1 MDLFKKHP
9 IAVTLSVLFH
19 LVLVIFFFFGAEL
32 FSEKKIESKPTVNVV
47 KATVIDESKVKA
59 EAKKL
64 KELEKK
70 KKLQEKK
77 RLEDIK
83 KKRLAEEKKI
93 ADLQKQHAE
102 QKKKLAQQKAE
113 EAAKQAKLKQQ
124 QALKRK
130 KEAEAEAEAEA
141 KKKKLAQ
148 AKKEKERLAKEKAAK
163 IKAAADAKAAKEQ
176 AEREQALREQ
186 LEKEEQENQKRL
198 AEKAVASYRDL
209 IKQKVERNW
218 IQPPGEIAGL
228 NCVVR
233 VRIMPGGDVIDAQVI
248 QSSGNAVFD
257 RSVERATRKAAPLPL
272 PDDPRLASYF
282 RILEFVFRPGGQ

>member
-9 IAVTLSVLFH
+9 IAVMLSVIFH
-19 LVLVIFFFFGAEL
+19 LALVIFFVFSAEL
-32 FSEKKIESKPTVNVV
+32 FNEKKIESKPTVNVV

-93 ADLQKQHAE
+93 ADLKKQHAE

-130 KEAEAEAEAEA
+130 KEAEAEA

-198 AEKAVASYRDL
+198 AAKAVASYRDL

>member
-9 IAVTLSVLFH
+9 IAVTLSVIFH
-19 LVLVIFFFFGAEL
+19 LALVIFFVFGAEL
-32 FSEKKIESKPTVNVV
+32 FNEKKIESKPTVNVV

-93 ADLQKQHAE
+93 ADLKKQHAE

-130 KEAEAEAEAEA
+130 KEAEAEA

-198 AEKAVASYRDL
+198 AEKAVASHRDL

-282 RILEFVFRPGGQ
+282 RILEFVFGPGGQ

>member
-9 IAVTLSVLFH
+9 IAVTLSVIFH
-19 LVLVIFFFFGAEL
+19 LALVFFFVFGAEL
-32 FSEKKIESKPTVNVV
+32 FNEKKIESKPTVNVV

-93 ADLQKQHAE
+93 ADLKKQHAE

-130 KEAEAEAEAEA
+130 KEAEAEA

-186 LEKEEQENQKRL
+186 LEKEEQENQKRF
-198 AEKAVASYRDL
+198 AAKAVASYRDL

>member
-9 IAVTLSVLFH
+9 IAVMLSVIFH
-19 LVLVIFFFFGAEL
+19 LALVIFFVFGAEL
-32 FSEKKIESKPTVNVV
+32 FNEKKIESKPTVNVV

-83 KKRLAEEKKI
+83 EKRLAEEKKI
-93 ADLQKQHAE
+93 ADLKKQHAE

-130 KEAEAEAEAEA
+130 KEAEAEAEA

-148 AKKEKERLAKEKAAK
+148 AKKEKERLAKEKVAK

>member
-1 MDLFKKHP
+1 
-9 IAVTLSVLFH
+9 
-19 LVLVIFFFFGAEL
+19 
-32 FSEKKIESKPTVNVV
+32 
-47 KATVIDESKVKA
+47 
-59 EAKKL
+59 
-64 KELEKK
+64 
-70 KKLQEKK
+70 
-77 RLEDIK
+77 
-83 KKRLAEEKKI
+83 
-93 ADLQKQHAE
+93 
-102 QKKKLAQQKAE
+102 LAQQKAE

-130 KEAEAEAEAEA
+130 KEAEAEA

-198 AEKAVASYRDL
+198 DQEVSEYYIKL
-209 IKQKVERNW
+209 ITQKVERNW

-272 PDDPRLASYF
+272 PDEPRLASDF

>member
-9 IAVTLSVLFH
+9 IAVTLSVIFH
-19 LVLVIFFFFGAEL
+19 LALVIFFVFGAEL
-32 FSEKKIESKPTVNVV
+32 FNEKKIESKPTVNVV

-93 ADLQKQHAE
+93 ADLKKQHAE

-130 KEAEAEAEAEA
+130 KEAEAEA

>member
-9 IAVTLSVLFH
+9 IAVTLSVIFH
-19 LVLVIFFFFGAEL
+19 LALVIFFVFGAEL
-32 FSEKKIESKPTVNVV
+32 FNEKKIESKPTVNVV

-93 ADLQKQHAE
+93 ADLKKQHAE

-130 KEAEAEAEAEA
+130 KEAEAEA

-282 RILEFVFRPGGQ
+282 RILEFVFGPGGQ

>member
-9 IAVTLSVLFH
+9 IAVMLSVIFH
-19 LVLVIFFFFGAEL
+19 LALVIFFVFGAEL
-32 FSEKKIESKPTVNVV
+32 FNEKKIESKPTVNVV

-93 ADLQKQHAE
+93 ADLKKQHAE

-130 KEAEAEAEAEA
+130 KEAEAEA

-186 LEKEEQENQKRL
+186 LEKEEQENQKRF
-198 AEKAVASYRDL
+198 AAKAVASYRDL

-282 RILEFVFRPGGQ
+282 RILEFVFGPGGQ

>member
-9 IAVTLSVLFH
+9 IAVMLSVIFH
-19 LVLVIFFFFGAEL
+19 LALIIFFVFGAEL

-93 ADLQKQHAE
+93 ADLKKQHAE

-130 KEAEAEAEAEA
+130 KEAEAEAEA

-198 AEKAVASYRDL
+198 AAKAVASYRDL

-218 IQPPGEIAGL
+218 IQPPGEIVGL

-282 RILEFVFRPGGQ
+282 RTLEFVFRPGGQ